1 MTARPARDRTVD
13 ADLVEYVIAVLPD
26 FDAVAEVIPAIAEL
40 VRTGAVRLL
49 DGAVV
54 ARDGRGETHVAEL
67 PATTEE
73 ATVVSTHRGLLSER
87 DLRLTAEVVPIGSV
101 GVVIVIEDRWAT
113 PLAEAARRAGGQL
126 AGGSAS
132 RQADSMRSSPSASTT
147 GGASAC
153 PASDPSLAINATS

>member
-1 MTARPARDRTVD
+1 VTRGSARDRSVD

-26 FDAVAEVIPAIAEL
+26 FDAVAELIPAIVEL
-40 VRTGAVRLL
+40 VRTGTIRLL

-67 PATTEE
+67 PTATDE
-73 ATVVSTHRGLLSER
+73 AAVVTTHRGLLSER

-113 PLAEAARRAGGQL
+113 PLADAARRAGGQL
-126 AGGSAS
+126 AGGERIPPGRLDAIVPI
-132 RQADSMRSSPSASTT
+132 RQHDTRR
-147 GGASAC
+147 
-153 PASDPSLAINATS
+153 